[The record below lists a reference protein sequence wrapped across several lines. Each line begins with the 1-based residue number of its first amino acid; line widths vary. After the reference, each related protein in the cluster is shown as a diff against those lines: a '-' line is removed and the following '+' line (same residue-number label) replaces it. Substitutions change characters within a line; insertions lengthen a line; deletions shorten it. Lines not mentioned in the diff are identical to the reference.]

1 MNLTTLGWG
10 PDLAE
15 HFEEH
20 AAAGLIAG
28 RVSVPQRGNYIVLTE
43 LGELTVEISGKLRHE
58 AGPGEL
64 PAAGDWVAIAAR
76 PEEGGG
82 TIHAVLPRRTA
93 IVRKA
98 AGSVETE
105 LQVVGA
111 NIDTVFLV
119 TSLNDDLNPR
129 RIERYLATAWES
141 GAQPAILLTK
151 ADLCDDSAAAVLDVE
166 AIAFGVPV
174 HAVST
179 VTDEGIGAL
188 DAYLGEGRTIAL
200 IGSSGVGKSTLVN
213 RLAGREVLATQAI
226 RESDGRGRHTT
237 SHRELVLLPGGG
249 LVLDTPGMRE
259 LQLWDSAEGM
269 QEAFDDVEE
278 LVAAC
283 RFADCGHG
291 VEPGC
296 AVQAAL
302 KAGTLAP
309 ERYESWVKLQHELE
323 HLERKQGGRAQAEA
337 RKARRAF
344 ARKLRTSAW

>member
-1 MNLTTLGWG
+1 
-10 PDLAE
+10 
-15 HFEEH
+15 
-20 AAAGLIAG
+20 
-28 RVSVPQRGNYIVLTE
+28 V
-43 LGELTVEISGKLRHE
+43 
-58 AGPGEL
+58 
-64 PAAGDWVAIAAR
+64 AAR
-76 PEEGGG
+76 PADGAG
-82 TIHAVLPRRTA
+82 TIHAVLPRRSA

-98 AGSVETE
+98 AGNPTE
-105 LQVVGA
+105 AQVVGA

-119 TSLNDDLNPR
+119 TSLNDDLNLR
-129 RIERYLATAWES
+129 RLERYLATAWES

-151 ADLCDDSAAAVLDVE
+151 ADLCEDAAAAVLEVQ

-179 VTDEGIGAL
+179 VTGEGLAEL
-188 DAYLGEGRTIAL
+188 DAYLGEGKTVAL

-213 RLAGREVLATQAI
+213 RLAGREVLATQEI

-237 SHRELVLLPGGG
+237 SHRELVPLPGGG

-259 LQLWDSAEGM
+259 LQLWETTDGM

-278 LVAAC
+278 LVAVC
-283 RFADCGHG
+283 RFADCAHG

-302 KAGTLAP
+302 ADGSLAP
-309 ERYESWVKLQHELE
+309 ERYESWVKLQRELE
-323 HLERKQGGRAQAEA
+323 HLERRQGGLAAAEA

-344 ARKLRTSAW
+344 ARKLRTTAW

>member
-1 MNLTTLGWG
+1 MSLNYLGWG

-15 HFEEH
+15 HFQEH
-20 AAAGLIAG
+20 AAAGLVAG
-28 RVSVPQRGNYIVLTE
+28 RVVVPHRGSYLVLTE
-43 LGELTVEISGKLRHE
+43 LGELSAEISGKLRHE

-64 PAAGDWVAIAAR
+64 PAAGDWVALSAR
-76 PEEGGG
+76 PDESGG
-82 TIHAVLPRRTA
+82 TIHAVLPRRSA

-98 AGSVETE
+98 AGNPTE
-105 LQVVGA
+105 AQVVGA
-111 NIDTVFLV
+111 NVDTVFLV
-119 TSLNDDLNPR
+119 TSLNDDLNLR
-129 RIERYLATAWES
+129 RLERYLATAWES

-151 ADLCDDSAAAVLDVE
+151 ADLCDDTAATVLEVQ

-179 VTDEGIGAL
+179 VTGEGLSEL
-188 DAYLGEGRTIAL
+188 DAYLGEGKTVAL

-213 RLAGREVLATQAI
+213 RLAGREVLATREI

-237 SHRELVLLPGGG
+237 SHRELVPLPSGG

-259 LQLWDSAEGM
+259 LQLWESAEGM
-269 QEAFDDVEE
+269 QEAFDDVQE
-278 LVAAC
+278 LVDAC
-283 RFADCGHG
+283 RFGDCAHG

-302 KAGTLAP
+302 ADGSLAP
-309 ERYESWVKLQHELE
+309 ERYQSWVKLQLELE
-323 HLERKQGGRAQAEA
+323 HLERRQGGLAAAEA

-344 ARKLRTSAW
+344 ARKLRTTAW